1 MFKLRVWTLSLGFT
15 NAIVFTLCVL
25 YGLAASA
32 ELHAAELLEAIL
44 PGFRWISPV
53 MFLLGLIESVVWG
66 VYMALVFVP
75 LHNFFF
81 RRFQA
86 DA

>member
-1 MFKLRVWTLSLGFT
+1 MFRVKVWTFSLGFSH
-15 NAIVFTLCVL
+15 AIVFTLCVL
-25 YGLAASA
+25 YGLVLPP
-32 ELHAAELLEAIL
+32 ELHAGRLLEVIL
-44 PGFRWISPV
+44 PGFRWISPL
-53 MFLLGLIESVVWG
+53 MFLLGLIESAAWG

-86 DA
+86 G